1 MQGLIDHLR
10 AAAGQV
16 SEPNARAMFEVSV
29 EVLSSLVKAFDLYE
43 KRSVSAWNASAS
55 ARN

>member
-10 AAAGQV
+10 ADAGEV

-29 EVLSSLVKAFDLYE
+29 EVLTSLVRAFDLYE
-43 KRSVSAWNASAS
+43 KKSVSAWNAAAS